1 MADVRDDDA
10 DDVAS
15 PDAPQI
21 FVSDASAD
29 ADRVVRALRR
39 AGYMV
44 ATVPVEMLYA
54 RVSMQRPHLAIVD
67 AEVEGA
73 VAEMARVHALP
84 ECSTLDVLFVG
95 RPVEGHAFVSRP
107 VDVAAL
113 VVRVDAITGG
123 ARKPSRRPS
132 SPPSQPSGRPS
143 LSALPSPGIR
153 ASDAPAPPSP
163 PRPSSITPPDGDEG
177 RGTRASAP
185 PLVGDPDGPRSLV
198 AHAQLSPEL
207 QQLLAEAEAREM
219 GARDAP
225 SEMMLPT
232 PDQEIESVLPNEV
245 LASLDEPI
253 DEEAHDES
261 DPSLGMRPTTGAG
274 RSTGRRPLSDMPH
287 SKTGAGT
294 GAGGTGAS
302 GTGAGVSTTGS
313 RSDPG
318 SAPTTGEHHDGAS
331 DVRTHPPAPT
341 SSRPDLWGAQSS
353 RGVPPAAPTVP
364 ARRKKIG
371 LAKLVERP
379 SSLPPP
385 VTEPKIV
392 RPARDPRPAP
402 KEAIATPRA
411 LAPGEAPRLLAFSIA
426 TRASGSVCFEEDG
439 VVRRVVLREGD
450 VVTAA
455 SGSDDESLVAYL
467 ALRGDL
473 PRAQAERLAPRVP
486 PFGRHAGAALV
497 AHGAL
502 AQDQLWEALRGH
514 AEWIC
519 VICMKLQHPTVLT
532 ESEPPGRLKG
542 EPSVFGGAPGSEV
555 FVELCRRAF
564 SPDEAVAALGGP
576 AARLALGAH
585 EALLREC
592 GLAPDEERAALE
604 ARGATVGAVVGRSPE
619 GDVAAALLALVL
631 LGVLDRTAPAPG
643 LAGTDADVVSDG
655 EVAALEEE
663 AVRARVKA
671 RLELVE
677 EGDYFSVLGVSRDAT
692 GYEIRRAF
700 LDLRRSFEPA
710 RILSPALSDLL
721 PDVDVINQVVEEA
734 YDVLRDP
741 ARRERYRR
749 AIEA

>member
-1 MADVRDDDA
+1 MADVRDDDDA
-10 DDVAS
+10 DVAS

-44 ATVPVEMLYA
+44 AAVPVEMLYA
-54 RVSMQRPHLAIVD
+54 RVSMQRPHLVIVD
-67 AEVEGA
+67 AEAEGA
-73 VAEMARVHALP
+73 VGEMARVHALP

-95 RPVEGHAFVSRP
+95 RAVEGHGFVARP
-107 VDVAAL
+107 VDVGAL

-153 ASDAPAPPSP
+153 ASDAPAPP
-163 PRPSSITPPDGDEG
+163 PRPSSMAPPDTDEG
-177 RGTRASAP
+177 RGSRASAP
-185 PLVGDPDGPRSLV
+185 PLPGDADAPRSLV

-225 SEMMLPT
+225 SELMLPT

-261 DPSLGMRPTTGAG
+261 DPSLGMRPTTGTG

-302 GTGAGVSTTGS
+302 GTGAGISTTGS
-313 RSDPG
+313 RSEPG

-341 SSRPDLWGAQSS
+341 SSRPDLWGAPAA

-364 ARRKKIG
+364 ARRKKVG

-379 SSLPPP
+379 SSLPPGAEAKASRS
-385 VTEPKIV
+385 T
-392 RPARDPRPAP
+392 RPERPTS
-402 KEAIATPRA
+402 KDAIPSPRA
-411 LAPGEAPRLLAFSIA
+411 LAPGEAARLLAFSIA
-426 TRASGSVCFEEDG
+426 TRASGSVCFEEGG

-473 PRAQAERLAPRVP
+473 PRAHAERLATRVP

-519 VICMKLQHPTVLT
+519 VICIKLQHPAALT
-532 ESEPPGRLKG
+532 EPEPPGRLKG

-576 AARLALGAH
+576 GARLALGAH

-604 ARGATVGAVVGRSPE
+604 SRGATVGAVVGRSPE

-643 LAGTDADVVSDG
+643 NLRGTDADVVSDV

-677 EGDYFSVLGVSRDAT
+677 EGDYFAVLGVSRDAT

-721 PDVDVINQVVEEA
+721 PDVDVINQVFEEA
-734 YDVLRDP
+734 YDVLRDA